1 MTRPIRGR
9 PGYPSDCVRLRGPGR
24 DGRRLKGEKKP
35 RPWVI

>member
-1 MTRPIRGR
+1 
-9 PGYPSDCVRLRGPGR
+9 VRLRGLGR